1 MSLLLDALK
10 KAEQSKREKVA
21 EVAGGHRGPS
31 GQPQGGTPV
40 PGGDLDLELRL
51 EPLPEDSL
59 FDGSHDV
66 GASGA
71 EPEASEEAGEDTPP
85 AEPEDQRPDA

>member
-31 GQPQGGTPV
+31 GQP
-40 PGGDLDLELRL
+40 
-51 EPLPEDSL
+51 
-59 FDGSHDV
+59 
-66 GASGA
+66 
-71 EPEASEEAGEDTPP
+71 
-85 AEPEDQRPDA
+85 